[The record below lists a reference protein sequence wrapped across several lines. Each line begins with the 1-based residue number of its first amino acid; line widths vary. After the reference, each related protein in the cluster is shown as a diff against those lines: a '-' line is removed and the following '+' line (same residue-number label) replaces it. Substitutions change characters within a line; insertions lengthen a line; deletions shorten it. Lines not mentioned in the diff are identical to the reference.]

1 MVWGWMLALG
11 CVAPF
16 VMSLAYI
23 WVDIFQPQLV
33 SPIIGQSMPIS
44 MITAVA
50 AVLAYLFG
58 DRRNP
63 PRLGLLTLLLV
74 AWAAWMTL
82 TTTWALFPDSAW
94 KKWDWAFKTVAFT
107 TLLPFVF
114 TSRIRI
120 EAALLVFGCAIMS
133 NVLPFAAKA
142 MVSGGGYGQ
151 QLGLVP
157 VNGGWGGEGS
167 ALTTYAFATLPLV
180 TFLQHHSLIA
190 PGRGWMRYVYYSVPL
205 IAAMAT
211 IATAARAGLI
221 AAIVWVTLTWWH
233 SRRKAALTFALLA
246 AIVAI
251 QPMVG
256 DKWTERMSTTTEA
269 RGEDSALGRLLVW
282 QWTWDFALRNPAG
295 GGFDAYRASYAVTR
309 RSDGTEFS
317 IQGHAFHSIYFEV
330 LGEQGWLGL
339 GIFLSILAVF
349 FLGMMKVRR
358 RARRRED
365 LAWMDGLASAL
376 MQSTLI
382 FMAGA
387 AFSGIAF
394 QPLQYYLIM
403 FAVSLSAVMARVG
416 AAPALPVTTP
426 QAAASV
432 SQLPAWRTRA
442 RRPSWHPLRGP
453 AG

>member
-1 MVWGWMLALG
+1 
-11 CVAPF
+11 
-16 VMSLAYI
+16 
-23 WVDIFQPQLV
+23 
-33 SPIIGQSMPIS
+33 
-44 MITAVA
+44 
-50 AVLAYLFG
+50 
-58 DRRNP
+58 
-63 PRLGLLTLLLV
+63 
-74 AWAAWMTL
+74 
-82 TTTWALFPDSAW
+82 
-94 KKWDWAFKTVAFT
+94 
-107 TLLPFVF
+107 
-114 TSRIRI
+114 
-120 EAALLVFGCAIMS
+120 
-133 NVLPFAAKA
+133 
-142 MVSGGGYGQ
+142 
-151 QLGLVP
+151 
-157 VNGGWGGEGS
+157 
-167 ALTTYAFATLPLV
+167 
-180 TFLQHHSLIA
+180 
-190 PGRGWMRYVYYSVPL
+190 
-205 IAAMAT
+205 
-211 IATAARAGLI
+211 
-221 AAIVWVTLTWWH
+221 
-233 SRRKAALTFALLA
+233 
-246 AIVAI
+246 
-251 QPMVG
+251 MVG
-256 DKWTERMSTTTEA
+256 DKLTERMSTTTEA